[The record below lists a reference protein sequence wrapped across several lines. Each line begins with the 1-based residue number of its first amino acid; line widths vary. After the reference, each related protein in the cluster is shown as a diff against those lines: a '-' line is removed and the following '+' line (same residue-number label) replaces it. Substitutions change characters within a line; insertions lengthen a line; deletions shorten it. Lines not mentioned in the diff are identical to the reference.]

1 VIYWQPRDR
10 NLTANQGFSTHRDFT
25 RVSSSRKM
33 VSSAPGPAIAP
44 RGQALCW
51 PIGRQFRFQRHGDT
65 NTVSAAIGGIVG
77 MRATGRITHD
87 ATTRGRTRLAYG
99 SSKPKP
105 SARAPLRMESDRGR
119 LPTLSS
125 VILSRSGLVVTD
137 YLPSGGPSHQSLAD
151 CMLFLFCSI
160 NLGLAFRSE
169 WPNFKIIVV

>member
-1 VIYWQPRDR
+1 
-10 NLTANQGFSTHRDFT
+10 
-25 RVSSSRKM
+25 
-33 VSSAPGPAIAP
+33 
-44 RGQALCW
+44 
-51 PIGRQFRFQRHGDT
+51 
-65 NTVSAAIGGIVG
+65 VSAAMGGIVG
-77 MRATGRITHD
+77 VRTTGRITHD

-125 VILSRSGLVVTD
+125 VILSSSGLVVTD

-151 CMLFLFCSI
+151 CMVFLFCSI